1 MRLFFGVLLLFCT
14 SYIFP
19 DRTAYSGKINI
30 RIESKNY
37 YITHFHNWSEET
49 KDERSRMIAEK
60 NQNIFENNNYA
71 YIEVCKKETN
81 EKITRVPS
89 PALTNLFISED
100 EQYILGISNIMIYNP
115 YQLIII
121 NINGEIIKI
130 RHIAPGEA
138 KMNENE
144 FINFNKYFPGAS
156 QYLQSNKRIYKI
168 NSYYFIDFLSMNMPV
183 LLGDEAFRFLLKYET
198 ANHLSNNISSSV
210 TNWVYWFNEK
220 NPNVRFNYRDNELY
234 SINILDRKNTSIE
247 ILIHEN

>member
-1 MRLFFGVLLLFCT
+1 MRLFLGVLLLFCT

-19 DRTAYSGKINI
+19 DSVGYSGKINI

-37 YITHFHNWSEET
+37 YITHFHDWSKET
-49 KDERSRMIAEK
+49 KDERYKMISKE

-71 YIEVCKKETN
+71 YIEVYNKNTN
-81 EKITRVPS
+81 EKIVRVPS
-89 PALTNLFISED
+89 PALTHLFISED
-100 EQYILGISNIMIYNP
+100 EQYILGISKIKVWNP

-121 NINGEIIKI
+121 NIKGEIIKI

-144 FINFNKYFPGAS
+144 FIHFNKNFSEAF

-168 NSYYFIDFLSMNMPV
+168 NSYYFIDFFNMPV
-183 LLGDEAFRFLLKYET
+183 FLGDEAFRFLLKYET

-210 TNWVYWFNEK
+210 TNWIHWFNEN
-220 NPNVRFNYRDNELY
+220 NPNARFNYRDNELY
-234 SINILDRKNTSIE
+234 SITILDQKNMLLE